1 MGGSRRATSAW
12 IGSPVYLS
20 IVIPVYNSGGRLAD
34 VIATI
39 VSYCRAHRM
48 LFELLVVDD
57 GSDEETRAT
66 LATVQHEHRE
76 LRVLR
81 NEYNRGKGYSIRRA
95 YADCAGTHVVF
106 TDADLPY
113 GVDSIEVALAAI
125 DGGADLVIG
134 SRVLPGSI
142 VRMSSQHFPYI
153 FARHLLGRAMLRA
166 VNLLFELAVSDTQC
180 GFKVCRQSVARYLAS
195 RLSIDRFAFDVELIF
210 AARKA
215 GFQIVEIPVQL
226 NYTGEMT
233 TVRVLRDAPLVLRD
247 LFHIKLADWRG
258 RYEPGE
264 ATFRYH
270 VE

>member
-1 MGGSRRATSAW
+1 
-12 IGSPVYLS
+12 VYLS
-20 IVIPVYNSGGRLAD
+20 IIIPAYNTGSHLAG
-34 VIATI
+34 VVAS
-39 VSYCRAHRM
+39 VENHCRVHGI

-57 GSDEETRAT
+57 GSDEETRAI
-66 LATVQHEHRE
+66 LATAQREHRE

-81 NEYNRGKGYSIRRA
+81 NETNRGKGYSIRRA
-95 YADCAGTHVVF
+95 YAECAGTHVVF

-113 GVDSIEVALAAI
+113 GLDSIDAALAAI

-142 VRMSSQHFPYI
+142 VRMNSQQFPYI
-153 FARHLLGRAMLRA
+153 FARHLLGRTMLRA
-166 VNLLFELAVSDTQC
+166 VNLIFGLAVSDTQC
-180 GFKVCRQSVARYLAS
+180 GFKVCRQAVARYLAS

-215 GFQIVEIPVQL
+215 GYQIVEIPVQL

-233 TVRVLRDAPLVLRD
+233 TVRVLRDAPVVLRD
-247 LFHIKLADWRG
+247 LFRIKLAHWQG

-264 ATFRYH
+264 AGFQYH

>member
-1 MGGSRRATSAW
+1 VGRGPRARSIGSRLC
-12 IGSPVYLS
+12 LS
-20 IVIPVYNSGGRLAD
+20 IVIPVYNGGGRLAE
-34 VIATI
+34 VVARV
-39 VSYCRAHRM
+39 VSHCRAHGM

-66 LATVQHEHRE
+66 LATAQREHRE

-81 NEYNRGKGYSIRRA
+81 NKPNRGKGYSIRRA
-95 YADCAGTHVVF
+95 YAECAGTHVVF

-113 GVDSIEVALAAI
+113 GLDSIEAAVATI

-134 SRVLPGSI
+134 SRVLPGST

-153 FARHLLGRAMLRA
+153 FARHLLGRTMLRA
-166 VNLLFELAVSDTQC
+166 VNLLFGLAVSDTQC

-247 LFHIKLADWRG
+247 LLHIKLADWQG
-258 RYEPGE
+258 RYEPGDT
-264 ATFRYH
+264 TFQYH
-270 VE
+270 LE